1 MWLRFRKRYTWA
13 LSNWSFH
20 QLKPGVSTEK
30 METFCSL
37 WEQDKLDLDN
47 YLNSIRKIE
56 SIVVLHL
63 GNLFIP
69 KVVFVSVFSCCFVFV
84 LQLVRHSLG
93 NTASIISLY
102 IGIEH
107 EEIELERTC

>member
-1 MWLRFRKRYTWA
+1 
-13 LSNWSFH
+13 
-20 QLKPGVSTEK
+20 

-37 WEQDKLDLDN
+37 WEQDKLDLES

-63 GNLFIP
+63 DNLLIP

-84 LQLVRHSLG
+84 LQLISHSLR

-107 EEIELERTC
+107 EEIELERT